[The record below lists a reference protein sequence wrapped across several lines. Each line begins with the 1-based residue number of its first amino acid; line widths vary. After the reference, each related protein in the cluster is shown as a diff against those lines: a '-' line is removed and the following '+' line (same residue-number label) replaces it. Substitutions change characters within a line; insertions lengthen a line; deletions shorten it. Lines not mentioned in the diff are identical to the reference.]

1 MKIGEALRQ
10 ERLRLNLSQSQ
21 MAGDVL
27 TKSFYSKVERNLCSI
42 RANDLLSILSL
53 HNIDYSYFFEKL
65 KFENND
71 NELSETECNN
81 LLHAAYYNN
90 DWSKILKMQE
100 LIKQKDT
107 SKFNLDSINAQ
118 IIVIKAAP
126 AIATFVAL
134 LAPIQATASVLAIN
148 AGQNVI
154 NEVTAH
160 KQFWTSIGIWI
171 IATALTQLLPPVAT
185 SLQGILTDKLTGF
198 INMNLMKKS
207 KDLQSLS
214 IFDNNTYFDDLQL
227 LKEGASWRPVNLIV
241 FGVAI
246 IQSGLTLLF
255 MLSLLA
261 RYNPWVAILLLI
273 VMVPQSLSYYRIQQQ
288 AFETMVTRSKNA
300 RKLDYLSSLLL
311 DRKDAKEVRLFN
323 MFPAVIDRY
332 IKLFKDTRKN
342 VDQVRMKQMYV
353 SSFFLGLVVIVS
365 GYGFYWFAS
374 SVNDGIIG
382 AGALLMFVSVIASV
396 SSSLATLVEDSSLLY
411 DSLLWIEK
419 YNRFEK
425 YHDDFQSGS
434 KQLNVPVSQIK
445 LSHVSFTYPFS
456 DEEVLHD
463 VNFNINKGE
472 KIAIVGEN
480 GSGKSTLIKLL
491 MRFYDPSKGEVD
503 LNGNNLKDYDI
514 KTYRNKLSA
523 TFQDYSK
530 FKLSLFENVSVFRH
544 GNEDKVKDAL
554 KSAGLST
561 LLEDKD
567 INLNTILSK
576 EFANG
581 VELSGGQWQKIA
593 LARDIYSD
601 AQVEFLDE
609 PTAAI
614 DAKSENEI
622 YEHFL
627 AKNKDKT
634 IVFVTHRL
642 SAVKY
647 ANKILF
653 LQNGKVQGFDSHEA
667 LMKTNEDY
675 RNMYNLQKEAYI

>member
-1 MKIGEALRQ
+1 M
-10 ERLRLNLSQSQ
+10 
-21 MAGDVL
+21 

-81 LLHAAYYNN
+81 LLHVAYYNN
-90 DWSKILKMQE
+90 DWSKILKLQE

-134 LAPIQATASVLAIN
+134 LAPIQAIASVLAIN

-261 RYNPWVAILLLI
+261 RYNQWVAILLLI
-273 VMVPQSLSYYRIQQQ
+273 VMVPQSLSYYRIQKQ

-581 VELSGGQWQKIA
+581 VELSVGQWQKIA

-609 PTAAI
+609 PTAVI

>member
-1 MKIGEALRQ
+1 M
-10 ERLRLNLSQSQ
+10 
-21 MAGDVL
+21 
-27 TKSFYSKVERNLCSI
+27 
-42 RANDLLSILSL
+42 LSILSL

-90 DWSKILKMQE
+90 DWSKILKLQE

-171 IATALTQLLPPVAT
+171 IATALMQLLPPVAT
-185 SLQGILTDKLTGF
+185 SLQGILADKLTGF

-288 AFETMVTRSKNA
+288 AFETVVTRSKNA

-647 ANKILF
+647 ADKILF

>member
-90 DWSKILKMQE
+90 DWSKILKLQE

-134 LAPIQATASVLAIN
+134 LAPIQAIASVLAIN

-353 SSFFLGLVVIVS
+353 SSFFIGLVVIVS

-456 DEEVLHD
+456 DEKVLHD

-627 AKNKDKT
+627 ANNKDKT

-647 ANKILF
+647 ADKILF

>member
-1 MKIGEALRQ
+1 M
-10 ERLRLNLSQSQ
+10 
-21 MAGDVL
+21 
-27 TKSFYSKVERNLCSI
+27 
-42 RANDLLSILSL
+42 
-53 HNIDYSYFFEKL
+53 
-65 KFENND
+65 
-71 NELSETECNN
+71 
-81 LLHAAYYNN
+81 
-90 DWSKILKMQE
+90 
-100 LIKQKDT
+100 
-107 SKFNLDSINAQ
+107 
-118 IIVIKAAP
+118 
-126 AIATFVAL
+126 
-134 LAPIQATASVLAIN
+134 
-148 AGQNVI
+148 
-154 NEVTAH
+154 
-160 KQFWTSIGIWI
+160 
-171 IATALTQLLPPVAT
+171 
-185 SLQGILTDKLTGF
+185 
-198 INMNLMKKS
+198 
-207 KDLQSLS
+207 
-214 IFDNNTYFDDLQL
+214 
-227 LKEGASWRPVNLIV
+227 
-241 FGVAI
+241 
-246 IQSGLTLLF
+246 
-255 MLSLLA
+255 
-261 RYNPWVAILLLI
+261 
-273 VMVPQSLSYYRIQQQ
+273 
-288 AFETMVTRSKNA
+288 
-300 RKLDYLSSLLL
+300 
-311 DRKDAKEVRLFN
+311 
-323 MFPAVIDRY
+323 
-332 IKLFKDTRKN
+332 
-342 VDQVRMKQMYV
+342 
-353 SSFFLGLVVIVS
+353 VIVS

-434 KQLNVPVSQIK
+434 KQLNVSVSQIK

-576 EFANG
+576 KFANG
-581 VELSGGQWQKIA
+581 VELSGGQLQKIA

-627 AKNKDKT
+627 AKNKNKT

-647 ANKILF
+647 ADKILF

-667 LMKTNEDY
+667 LMKIIEICIIFRRKHIFN
-675 RNMYNLQKEAYI
+675 IIS

>member
-90 DWSKILKMQE
+90 DWSKILKLQE

-300 RKLDYLSSLLL
+300 RKLDYLSLLLL

-647 ANKILF
+647 ADKILF

>member
-1 MKIGEALRQ
+1 MKKLH
-10 ERLRLNLSQSQ
+10 
-21 MAGDVL
+21 
-27 TKSFYSKVERNLCSI
+27 SFQHYFKL
-42 RANDLLSILSL
+42 LLSTYKL
-53 HNIDYSYFFEKL
+53 FF
-65 KFENND
+65 
-71 NELSETECNN
+71 
-81 LLHAAYYNN
+81 
-90 DWSKILKMQE
+90 
-100 LIKQKDT
+100 
-107 SKFNLDSINAQ
+107 
-118 IIVIKAAP
+118 KAAP
-126 AIATFVAL
+126 IIATFVAL
-134 LAPIQATASVLAIN
+134 LAPIQAIASVVAIN

-171 IATALTQLLPPVAT
+171 IATALTQLLPPLAT
-185 SLQGILTDKLTGF
+185 STQGILTDKLTGF
-198 INMNLMKKS
+198 INVSLMKKS

-214 IFDNNTYFDDLQL
+214 IFDNNAYFDDLQL

-246 IQSGLTLLF
+246 IQSALTLIF

-261 RYNPWVAILLLI
+261 KYNLWIALLLLL
-273 VMVPQSLSYYRIQQQ
+273 VMVPQSLSYYQIQQQ

-323 MFPAVIDRY
+323 MFPAVINRY
-332 IKLFKDTRKN
+332 IELFKDTRKN

-365 GYGFYWFAS
+365 GYGFFWVAS
-374 SVNDGIIG
+374 SVSRGLIG
-382 AGALLMFVSVIASV
+382 AGALLMFISVIASV

-411 DSLLWIEK
+411 DSLLWVEK

-425 YHDDFQSGS
+425 YHDNFQNGTQKIGDSI
-434 KQLNVPVSQIK
+434 KQIK

-456 DEEVLHD
+456 NEEVLHD
-463 VNFNINKGE
+463 INFSISRGE
-472 KIAIVGEN
+472 KIAIVSEN

-491 MRFYDPSKGEVD
+491 MRFYDPSKGEID
-503 LNGNNLKDYDI
+503 LNGSDLKDYDI
-514 KTYRNKLSA
+514 KNYRDNLSA

-530 FKLSLFENVSVFRH
+530 FKLSLFENVSVFRR
-544 GNEDKVKDAL
+544 GNNDKVKSAL
-554 KSAGLST
+554 NNAGLES
-561 LLEDKD
+561 LLKDKD
-567 INLNTILSK
+567 IDLNTILSK
-576 EFANG
+576 EFAHG
-581 VELSGGQWQKIA
+581 IELSGGQWQKIA
-593 LARDIYSD
+593 LARDIYSN

-622 YEHFL
+622 YKHFL
-627 AKNKDKT
+627 TKNKGKT

-647 ANKILF
+647 ADKILF
-653 LQNGKVQGFDSHEA
+653 L
-667 LMKTNEDY
+667 
-675 RNMYNLQKEAYI
+675 